1 MRAFSDI
8 NMLFVGDPS
17 TAKSQ
22 LLRFIL
28 NIAPLALNTT
38 GRGSSGV
45 GLTAAVTTD
54 KETGE
59 RRLEA
64 GAMVLADR
72 GVVCIDEFDK
82 MSDGDRVAI
91 HEVMEQQTVTIA
103 KAGIHMSL
111 NARCSVVAA
120 ANPRYSQYDS
130 TKPANWN
137 VNLPDSLLS
146 RFDFMFIILDTPEA
160 EHDRAVADKVL
171 SNHRYQRKA
180 GGGPAEDDEDAEI
193 DYNAQLKQGDSAGAA
208 EQPDSI
214 VFQKFDKLLHAGLIK
229 SRQAAG
235 AAAGRRGLSSKEA
248 QSALDI
254 LSIPFMKKYLEYAKV
269 REPLLTPEAA
279 EYIGSE
285 YAGIRTKM
293 SEDSKRESGH
303 PITARTLETIIRLA
317 TAHAK
322 ARLDSEVTI
331 EDCKQVVT
339 ILKYAL
345 DHDTGVKA
353 KDAAAAAAAAS
364 VENMND
370 EEEESSGGDNDD
382 DQDNDDDGAD
392 EAPAAPAPSKS
403 TRRTAGGKKKRQDD
417 EEEPQED
424 DDAASAAASSK
435 ASKRQKGTA
444 GTPVKRGAGSAKK
457 KATKTAPASGSSAG
471 SRLVRTAADMI
482 DEDEEEEK
490 TPAPRGAATAA
501 AAKPAARIPAVS
513 SSSPR
518 YLTLQKQCVALFKK
532 LRQDELTLKAL
543 LAALED
549 DESIEDPYSEEE
561 ATAILTTMEKQNQVM
576 FRNGMIY
583 KI

>member
-1 MRAFSDI
+1 MFFVLRSDI

-193 DYNAQLKQGDSAGAA
+193 DYNAQLKQGDSAGAV
-208 EQPDSI
+208 EQPDSV

-235 AAAGRRGLSSKEA
+235 VAAGRRGASAKDA

-254 LSIPFMKKYLEYAKV
+254 LSIPFMKKYLEYAKTK
-269 REPLLTPEAA
+269 EPLLTPEAA

-364 VENMND
+364 VENLHD
-370 EEEESSGGDNDD
+370 DDEESSGGDDD
-382 DQDNDDDGAD
+382 GDNDGAD
-392 EAPAAPAPSKS
+392 DDTPAAPAP
-403 TRRTAGGKKKRQDD
+403 RRTLLTGHGAKKKRQDD
-417 EEEPQED
+417 DDAEDEED
-424 DDAASAAASSK
+424 DASAAGSK
-435 ASKRQKGTA
+435 ARSPSKRQKGTA
-444 GTPVKRGAGSAKK
+444 GTPVKKGSGKKK
-457 KATKTAPASGSSAG
+457 KATKTAPASGSSSS
-471 SRLVRTAADMI
+471 SRLVRTAADMV
-482 DEDEEEEK
+482 DEGEDEEEEK
-490 TPAPRGAATAA
+490 TPAPRAA
-501 AAKPAARIPAVS
+501 AAAAAARLPAVS

-518 YLTLQKQCVALFKK
+518 YLVLQRQCVALFKK

-549 DESIEDPYSEEE
+549 DESIDDPYSEEE

-576 FRNGMIY
+576 FRNGMI
-583 KI
+583 